1 MRRRDERELRAHE
14 VWAAPP
20 SFQSAEFAEGKDDTS
35 KREPRRE
42 RFTVTPK
49 TR

>member
-1 MRRRDERELRAHE
+1 MRRRDKCELRTHE
-14 VWAAPP
+14 VRAAPP
-20 SFQSAEFAEGKDDTS
+20 SFRSAEFAEGKDGTS

-42 RFTVTPK
+42 RFIVTPK